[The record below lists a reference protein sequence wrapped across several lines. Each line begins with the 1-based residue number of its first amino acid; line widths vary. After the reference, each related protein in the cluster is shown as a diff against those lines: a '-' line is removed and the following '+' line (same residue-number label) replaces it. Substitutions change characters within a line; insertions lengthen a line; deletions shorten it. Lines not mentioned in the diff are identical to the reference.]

1 MHYSHS
7 LSIYWKS
14 KSSAHLCAAEDVGEG
29 VAGVAAVADGRG
41 VEAEAPQVHHH
52 PVTHEDAQLRPLV
65 QSQLSI
71 VPINQSG
78 LSITSHLSRTRNSP
92 QTSAWLTRTRVPPC
106 PLSCAPCLWIFSAF
120 SEYLCYE
127 WKLHSTAACDECWSY
142 LDSLN
147 RSTLISFCGDMWGE
161 M

>member
-1 MHYSHS
+1 MQLLSPPQSEISVAFSKCHTIL
-7 LSIYWKS
+7 LSIYLNFKS
-14 KSSAHLCAAEDVGEG
+14 PHLGAAEHVGEG

-78 LSITSHLSRTRNSP
+78 LSITSRLSRTRNSP
-92 QTSAWLTRTRVPPC
+92 QTSA
-106 PLSCAPCLWIFSAF
+106 
-120 SEYLCYE
+120 
-127 WKLHSTAACDECWSY
+127 
-142 LDSLN
+142 
-147 RSTLISFCGDMWGE
+147 
-161 M
+161 